1 MFPVFLDL
9 KSLMKT
15 RRSHVHASGDNVKA
29 TIRKQH
35 KGAVMPTYLRHLMH
49 DIMLIALGKID
60 SLIRSL
66 KY

>member
-1 MFPVFLDL
+1 MFPVLLDL

-15 RRSHVHASGDNVKA
+15 RRSHASGDNVKA

-60 SLIRSL
+60 SLIPSL